1 MLQAM
6 REPEVFECMA
16 LDCLEHLGATRD
28 NESSDDE
35 EYKGQEASEACHWYS
50 KGMLALQESKQVR
63 RGRSEAQW
71 EAVRA
76 ALGERGMQLQADGSW
91 FPSWDD
97 ASEVGYLSGAEVEAQ
112 AVQAAMLISLQESTE
127 LEVAVEA
134 SVEAATAMEVQE
146 VSAEQ
151 QNELCG
157 QMTAQLESVM
167 AETEQQNELCGQMTA
182 QLESVMAE
190 TERIEHEQWADYVF
204 AEDMRKVE
212 ADVRDVEVMQ
222 VCEVVRQQEVREEM
236 LEARPWGAELRLAE
250 EEISMQ
256 LAMEASLRGA
266 SNPTGPEVGAG
277 SGSGSSPDTVTCV
290 DAELQGDQQR
300 VDTRAVAEHAYELAT
315 TPAEM
320 EGFSRAWA
328 SRQVAQWEKGQQ
340 VEWYTVQTPE
350 GGVTVEAVRGSDAEA
365 FFERLDE
372 LSATAWCHGQAEEGK
387 ARAYAYAATLGGDP
401 EPVQQ
406 RQMPDKAKAATARG
420 AALGWAMQGAER
432 WAGEIDLMELDSEEE
447 PLDEIEK
454 IMDSGGPE
462 LEELE
467 RALDGGVEGGNDAVP
482 EEVGAGLLGEPE
494 VCAEVKAVAYEPSMD
509 ELELVAELWQ
519 STLSGWRS
527 WRSRRS

>member
-1 MLQAM
+1 MRVQDLRRQASSPLAAEPSRLLLRHRPGRAQAEDGCPARSERAKPGAALPEARRQGGESTINVEAEAANRVRWLLTTPAYGTAEELVSKVTRMLMQAGEEQVLQAM

-127 LEVAVEA
+127 A

-167 AETEQQNELCGQMTA
+167 AA
-182 QLESVMAE
+182 

-204 AEDMRKVE
+204 AERAIPPGQKSG
-212 ADVRDVEVMQ
+212 Q
-222 VCEVVRQQEVREEM
+222 
-236 LEARPWGAELRLAE
+236 P
-250 EEISMQ
+250 
-256 LAMEASLRGA
+256 
-266 SNPTGPEVGAG
+266 G
-277 SGSGSSPDTVTCV
+277 SGSGSSPDTVT
-290 DAELQGDQQR
+290 
-300 VDTRAVAEHAYELAT
+300 
-315 TPAEM
+315 
-320 EGFSRAWA
+320 
-328 SRQVAQWEKGQQ
+328 
-340 VEWYTVQTPE
+340 
-350 GGVTVEAVRGSDAEA
+350 
-365 FFERLDE
+365 
-372 LSATAWCHGQAEEGK
+372 
-387 ARAYAYAATLGGDP
+387 
-401 EPVQQ
+401 
-406 RQMPDKAKAATARG
+406 
-420 AALGWAMQGAER
+420 
-432 WAGEIDLMELDSEEE
+432 
-447 PLDEIEK
+447 
-454 IMDSGGPE
+454 
-462 LEELE
+462 
-467 RALDGGVEGGNDAVP
+467 
-482 EEVGAGLLGEPE
+482 
-494 VCAEVKAVAYEPSMD
+494 
-509 ELELVAELWQ
+509 
-519 STLSGWRS
+519 
-527 WRSRRS
+527 